1 MFKLFYFRVYLRQWL
16 SFAALAA
23 LLIFLSVGM
32 AAAQFVCET
41 CGGNASGGFIDQGG
55 GNICSTCFGSIYGLG
70 GSVDYTRPST
80 NGVNGT
86 AGVVG
91 PAGVIG
97 GGWTASGGGGGGS
110 PPGSPG
116 GCAGNCH

>member
-1 MFKLFYFRVYLRQWL
+1 MFQMIDFNVCLRRW
-16 SFAALAA
+16 FAFVAVA
-23 LLIFLSVGM
+23 IVFVFLSVSI

-55 GNICSTCFGSIYGLG
+55 GNICSTCFGSTYGFG
-70 GSVDYTRPST
+70 NSVDYTRPSP

-91 PAGVIG
+91 PPGVRG
-97 GGWTASGGGGGGS
+97 GGWTASGGGGGV